1 VARPEDAAIVIRS
14 LRQSRKALVGFAL
27 LVVFVGIALLGPLLA
42 PDPSAPVG
50 VPLEPPSAEHWFGT
64 TGQGQDVFAQTV
76 AGTRTSLFLGLG
88 VGLVVVAVGALVGTT
103 AGYFGGLVDD
113 LLSLLI
119 NVFLI
124 MPGLPLMV
132 VIAAYLPS
140 GAWTTALVLVVTGWG
155 WSARVFR
162 AQAMAL
168 RHTDFIAAAVVGG
181 ESPLRIIA
189 FEIVPNMASL
199 LVSAFIGATV
209 YAIGA
214 HVGLE
219 FLGLGD
225 LGHVSWGTNLYWA
238 RNDAALLTGSWWT
251 FVPTGAC
258 VGLVGLA
265 MALLNNALDEVGDPR
280 LRSDPRYRQAMGGRW
295 TGATPVMARRPRA

>member
-1 VARPEDAAIVIRS
+1 VIRS
-14 LRQSRKALVGFAL
+14 LRQSKKALVGLGILA
-27 LVVFVGIALLGPLLA
+27 VFLAIALLGPLLA

-50 VPLEPPSAEHWFGT
+50 VPLEPPSASHWFGT

-76 AGTRTSLFLGLG
+76 AGTRTSLFLGLS
-88 VGLVVVAVGALVGTT
+88 VGLLVVAVGALVGTA
-103 AGYFGGLVDD
+103 AGYFGGLIDE
-113 LLSLLI
+113 LLSLFI

-132 VIAAYLPS
+132 VIAAYLPAGS
-140 GAWTTALVLVVTGWG
+140 LTTALVLVVTGWA

-162 AQAMAL
+162 AQTLSL
-168 RHTDFIAAAVVGG
+168 RQTDFVAAAIVGG
-181 ESPLRIIA
+181 ESHLRIIA
-189 FEIVPNMASL
+189 LEILPNMVSL

-214 HVGLE
+214 HVGLQ

-225 LGHVSWGTNLYWA
+225 LGQVSWGTNLYWA

-258 VGLVGLA
+258 VGLVGFALA
-265 MALLNNALDEVGDPR
+265 LVNNALDEVGDPR
-280 LRSDPRYRQAMGGRW
+280 LRADPRYRRVARW
-295 TGATPVMARRPRA
+295 GAATPVMTLRSPRD